1 MANTPKQD
9 YYELLGVARKASAK
23 DIRAAYRK
31 LARKYHPD
39 LNPGDKSAEEKFK
52 QIQEAYEVLSDTKKR
67 QMYDQFGFNAP
78 GQGAPPPPGAGY
90 GNYGGPGG
98 SGPGFNVDF
107 EGFDFGGGG
116 GAGGQ
121 GGGTSFRD
129 LFSQFF
135 RGGGAAAQRGEEAEP
150 GTDLEFHIDITF
162 AEAMRGT
169 VKKLSITRLDNCNVC
184 HGAGVMPG
192 EEKVCPTCSG
202 SGTVQQTSGKMR
214 FQVPCS
220 RCGGTGR
227 LQTICKTCGGEGR
240 VPRVENL
247 DVRIPP
253 GAHTGSR
260 VRVAGRGNAGVHGG
274 PPGDLYIITKVQPH
288 PFFDR
293 RGDDLYTTVPI
304 TVTEASLG
312 AKVEVPTIDG
322 RAQVRIPPGTN
333 SGKKLRLREKGA
345 PSARQGGKRGDQIVE
360 VQIVAPKP
368 EDERVR
374 NLLKELAKIEPEDP
388 RTEIFSKAVV

>member
-9 YYELLGVARKASAK
+9 YYELLGVARKASVK

-52 QIQEAYEVLSDTKKR
+52 QMQEAYEVLSDTKKR

-184 HGAGVMPG
+184 HGTGAAPG
-192 EEKVCPTCSG
+192 DEKVCPTCGG
-202 SGTVQQTSGKMR
+202 SGQVTQVSGKMR
-214 FQVPCS
+214 FQITCS
-220 RCGGTGR
+220 RCGGTGKLR
-227 LQTICKTCGGEGR
+227 TACRNCGGEGR
-240 VPRVENL
+240 VARMEAL

-253 GAHTGSR
+253 GAQTGSR
-260 VRVAGRGNAGVHGG
+260 VRVAGRGNVGLHGG
-274 PPGDLYIITKVQPH
+274 PPGDLYIVMKVGPH

-293 RGDDLYTTVPI
+293 RGDDLFTVVPI
-304 TVTEASLG
+304 TVTEASLS
-312 AKVEVPTIDG
+312 AKVEVPKIDG
-322 RAQVRIPPGTN
+322 RAP
-333 SGKKLRLREKGA
+333 L
-345 PSARQGGKRGDQIVE
+345 
-360 VQIVAPKP
+360 
-368 EDERVR
+368 
-374 NLLKELAKIEPEDP
+374 
-388 RTEIFSKAVV
+388 

>member
-1 MANTPKQD
+1 MATTTKQD
-9 YYELLGVARKASAK
+9 YYELLGVPRKASVK
-23 DIRAAYRK
+23 ELRGAYRK

-52 QIQEAYEVLSDTKKR
+52 QIQEAYDVLSDTKKR
-67 QMYDQFGFNAP
+67 QMYDQFGFNVP
-78 GQGAPPPPGAGY
+78 GQGGVPPQGGGY
-90 GNYGGPGG
+90 GGAPEDIH
-98 SGPGFNVDF
+98 FDF
-107 EGFDFGGGG
+107 GGFDFGGGAGG
-116 GAGGQ
+116 GAGAG

-135 RGGGAAAQRGEEAEP
+135 RSQSAAQQGAEEEP
-150 GTDLEFHIDITF
+150 GTDLEYQIDITF

-169 VKKLSITRLDNCNVC
+169 VKKLSFTRLDVCNVC
-184 HGAGVMPG
+184 HGSGVEPG
-192 EEKVCPTCSG
+192 EAKVCPTCG
-202 SGTVQQTSGKMR
+202 GTGHVTQTSGKMR
-214 FQVPCS
+214 FQVNCS
-220 RCGGTGR
+220 RCGGSGR
-227 LQTICKTCGGEGR
+227 LHTICKNCGGEGR
-240 VPRVENL
+240 VPKMETI

-260 VRVAGRGNAGVHGG
+260 VRVAGYGNAGTSGG
-274 PPGDLYIITKVQPH
+274 PPGDLYIITRVQPH

-293 RGDDLYTTVPI
+293 RGDDLYTAVPV

-345 PSARQGGKRGDQIVE
+345 PSSRQPGKRGDQIIE
-360 VQIVAPKP
+360 VQVVVPKP

-374 NLLKELAKIEPEDP
+374 NLLKELSKIDPEDP
-388 RTEIFSKAVV
+388 RKELFAKASV